1 MSTDALREQIR
12 AQVRTALG
20 TGRAKDD
27 PASVAA
33 LMRRFEQGYEM
44 VSAEAIVACFAPD
57 VVWILPDSRVLH
69 GREACVAFLKER
81 FASPTGP
88 KFSDSHMKVL
98 GQTVVQTYKVSVPLP
113 GGQIGTYDGTDVYQI
128 RNGLIAHK
136 DAYWKQVGMP
146 KAAPT
151 PASEASVAALM
162 RRFEDGWVN
171 LNPEAIVA
179 CFTPNVVWTLPDSR
193 VLKGREACQA
203 FLKERFA
210 SPGGPQFADSIM
222 NVLGQTVVQTY
233 KVSVPLPGGQTGTYD
248 GTDVYA
254 IQDGLIASKDA
265 YWKQVGM
272 PKPAAT
278 HSPAPAAP
286 SAPAPA
292 QAHTSAAGVV
302 VPLRVG
308 TAAQAA
314 SLTDLFK
321 RLAASPALL
330 QAAQSGL
337 LRFDM
342 RVDEAAVKAVAASA
356 GSSGG
361 ASAMAATTAIDPAA
375 CCSSCKEGKACE
387 CKGDTCDMHDH
398 KEDVPELKGVIGEK
412 LLKTLPASVKTVRI
426 HPKAVLTPLGKET
439 LRKRGITIEKGA
451 IA

>member
-20 TGRAKDD
+20 AGRAKDD

-57 VVWILPDSRVLH
+57 VVWTLPDSRVLR
-69 GREACVAFLKER
+69 GREACLVFLKER

-88 KFSDSHMKVL
+88 KFSDSHMNVL
-98 GQTVVQTYKVSVPLP
+98 GQTVVQNYKVGVPLP
-113 GGQIGTYDGTDVYQI
+113 GGQSVTLDGTDVYQI
-128 RNGLIAHK
+128 RDGLIAVK
-136 DAYWKQVGMP
+136 DAYWKQIG
-146 KAAPT
+146 A
-151 PASEASVAALM
+151 
-162 RRFEDGWVN
+162 
-171 LNPEAIVA
+171 
-179 CFTPNVVWTLPDSR
+179 
-193 VLKGREACQA
+193 
-203 FLKERFA
+203 
-210 SPGGPQFADSIM
+210 
-222 NVLGQTVVQTY
+222 
-233 KVSVPLPGGQTGTYD
+233 
-248 GTDVYA
+248 
-254 IQDGLIASKDA
+254 
-265 YWKQVGM
+265 
-272 PKPAAT
+272 PKPAA
-278 HSPAPAAP
+278 SPAPTPSPAAP
-286 SAPAPA
+286 AAASANTPATGP
-292 QAHTSAAGVV
+292 QGVV

-356 GSSGG
+356 GTSGG
-361 ASAMAATTAIDPAA
+361 ASAMAATTTAADPAA
-375 CCSSCKEGKACE
+375 CCSSCKAGKACE

-412 LLKTLPASVKTVRI
+412 LLKTLPPSVKTVRI
-426 HPKAVLTPLGKET
+426 HPKAVLTPLGKEA
-439 LRKRGITIEKGA
+439 LRKRGITIDRGTA
-451 IA
+451 P

>member
-57 VVWILPDSRVLH
+57 VVWTLPDSRVLR
-69 GREACVAFLKER
+69 GREACLVFLKER

-88 KFSDSHMKVL
+88 KFSDSHMNVL
-98 GQTVVQTYKVSVPLP
+98 GQTVVQNYKVGVPLP
-113 GGQIGTYDGTDVYQI
+113 GGQSVTLDGTDVYQI
-128 RNGLIAHK
+128 RDGLIAVK
-136 DAYWKQVGMP
+136 DAYWKQIGAP
-146 KAAPT
+146 KP
-151 PASEASVAALM
+151 VAAS
-162 RRFEDGWVN
+162 
-171 LNPEAIVA
+171 AA
-179 CFTPNVVWTLPDSR
+179 
-193 VLKGREACQA
+193 
-203 FLKERFA
+203 
-210 SPGGPQFADSIM
+210 
-222 NVLGQTVVQTY
+222 
-233 KVSVPLPGGQTGTYD
+233 
-248 GTDVYA
+248 
-254 IQDGLIASKDA
+254 
-265 YWKQVGM
+265 
-272 PKPAAT
+272 PAAT
-278 HSPAPAAP
+278 SANTPATGP
-286 SAPAPA
+286 
-292 QAHTSAAGVV
+292 QGVV

-308 TAAQAA
+308 TATHAQA
-314 SLTDLFK
+314 LTDLFK

-342 RVDEAAVKAVAASA
+342 RVDEAAVKAVASA

-412 LLKTLPASVKTVRI
+412 LLKTLPPSVKTVRI
-426 HPKAVLTPLGKET
+426 HPKAVLTPLGKEA
-439 LRKRGITIEKGA
+439 LRKRGITIDRGTA
-451 IA
+451 P